1 MNEKSNK
8 QEQKKIIDNIYYQK
22 NKEKKKEQRKNRY
35 KEQQKLARRE
45 MKKRVQK
52 YSQVENYK
60 VLMTLK
66 EYTLLNKDK
75 QRKWLDFNWTLKDLA
90 DNGVHNTSEIMRL
103 CELGEILLRDYR
115 ETAKKE
121 VVKGKD
127 WGVLSWREKEKLAK
141 YWGAEKVREE
151 MVINEG
157 LEEIER
163 KGEGLE
169 KEIEIAK
176 FHEERGKIKCECW
189 QCRESKLIQEEVK
202 AQIKKEAADYDHSEK
217 ATEKEQCPEC
227 KKWVKKLDEEE
238 GICKSCLNSY
248 E

>member
-127 WGVLSWREKEKLAK
+127 WGGLSWREKEKLAK

-163 KGEGLE
+163 KGEE
-169 KEIEIAK
+169 EIKEIERAK
-176 FHEERGKIKCECW
+176 RHEELGKEYCHCSWCEEQRKIKA
-189 QCRESKLIQEEVK
+189 EVV
-202 AQIKKEAADYDHSEK
+202 AEKKKIWTDY
-217 ATEKEQCPEC
+217 EKEEKP
-227 KKWVKKLDEEE
+227 KK
-238 GICKSCLNSY
+238 
-248 E
+248 